1 MNPFGHGRHLNR
13 SDFDELLRNTV
24 RNCGL
29 GPKRRLVLEKGKF
42 KGIQRNSEGLWSI
55 DMEFN
60 GERKD
65 ITAKWVLDAS
75 GRQATVATKV
85 CNLGS
90 SLCLC

>member
-13 SDFDELLRNTV
+13 ADFDELLRNTV

-29 GPKRRLVLEKGKF
+29 GPKHRLALEKGKF
-42 KGIQRNSEGLWSI
+42 KGIQRTSEDLWSI
-55 DMEFN
+55 EVDIN

-85 CNLGS
+85 CNPVS
-90 SLCLC
+90 TFCLC